1 MDLLLTIDWKAV
13 FVPQHSLLELMLRG
27 SLMYLAIFVL
37 LRLMLRRQAG
47 GIGTSDVLVI
57 VLIAEVAGN
66 GIAPNDESVVEG
78 VLLVG
83 TILFW
88 SYVVEW
94 LQYRFP
100 AFERLVRQPKLKL
113 IENGRMLRRNMRREF
128 VTTEELMAQL
138 REDGLEDCA
147 NVKAAYMEDDGSIS
161 IIEK

>member
-1 MDLLLTIDWKAV
+1 MDVLLTIDWKGV
-13 FVPQHSLLELMLRG
+13 FVPQHSLLELVLRG

-37 LRLMLRRQAG
+37 LQIMLRRQAG

-66 GIAPNDESVVEG
+66 GIAPNNKSVVEG
-78 VLLVG
+78 VVLVG
-83 TILFW
+83 TILVW
-88 SYVVEW
+88 SYITEW

-113 IENGRMLRRNMRREF
+113 IENGQMLRRNMRKEF

-147 NVKAAYMEDDGSIS
+147 SVTAAYMEDDGSIS
-161 IIEK
+161 IIKK